1 MSDKPEIKANDGS
14 MSEDRIYFRIS
25 SKDKEKIREY
35 FGSFSDM
42 RDYVLKLVEG
52 KGDKVKFEVKK

>member
-1 MSDKPEIKANDGS
+1 MSDKPNVNANDGS
-14 MSEDRIYFRIS
+14 MSESYIRFRIS
-25 SKDKEKIREY
+25 KDDKEKIRSH

-52 KGDKVKFEVKK
+52 KGDKVKLEVKK